1 MSNYTE
7 LLPRDWLFEVLVLI
21 ISWTGV
27 SKVAGDCV
35 IKYIDSMPNA
45 ETVIFESFQYFSTVE
60 VLWQLQYVYLW
71 VLICISTC
79 NCQLLIFRVNL
90 IRLPAQWWKQTSCH
104 CPCCR
109 LSHTKSWI
117 HSGGGSAGESF
128 MYNSEVCSV
137 SQGTE
142 AKSGLCSRSCRETG
156 FTRGDIAPLAHP
168 VSADFFTV
176 FLWCKS
182 ATLMLF
188 VFI

>member
-45 ETVIFESFQYFSTVE
+45 ETVIFESFQFFSTVE

-79 NCQLLIFRVNL
+79 NCQLLIGWTSSDSQLSDENRLHATVPAAGWATQKAEF
-90 IRLPAQWWKQTSCH
+90 IR
-104 CPCCR
+104 
-109 LSHTKSWI
+109 
-117 HSGGGSAGESF
+117 GGGAQGNLSCITLKFVLCLRVLRRNRACAAVLAEKRDSH
-128 MYNSEVCSV
+128 EVTSLPWPTLLV
-137 SQGTE
+137 LTSSQ
-142 AKSGLCSRSCRETG
+142 
-156 FTRGDIAPLAHP
+156 
-168 VSADFFTV
+168 FFFDV
-176 FLWCKS
+176 K
-182 ATLMLF
+182 AQH
-188 VFI
+188 

>member
-45 ETVIFESFQYFSTVE
+45 ETVVFESFQFFSTVE

-117 HSGGGSAGESF
+117 HSGEGGAQGNLSCITLKFVLCLRVLRRNRACAAVLAEKRDSH
-128 MYNSEVCSV
+128 EVTSLPWPTLLV
-137 SQGTE
+137 LTSSQ
-142 AKSGLCSRSCRETG
+142 
-156 FTRGDIAPLAHP
+156 
-168 VSADFFTV
+168 FFFDV
-176 FLWCKS
+176 K
-182 ATLMLF
+182 AQH
-188 VFI
+188 